1 MATLRNGTESE
12 KKLMTESAEK
22 ENSHAEEIQD
32 KDSVF
37 QILKA
42 TQWPSFGSVLKQSVV
57 FLLVTIL
64 IGGGIA
70 LYTSYIEQFARL
82 LMS

>member
-1 MATLRNGTESE
+1 MAIIQNDTERE
-12 KKLMTESAEK
+12 KKMMTESKEK
-22 ENSHAEEIQD
+22 ETSQVEEIQNT
-32 KDSVF
+32 DSIF
-37 QILKA
+37 QILKSV
-42 TQWPSFGSVLKQSVV
+42 QWPSFGSVLKQSVV
-57 FLLVTIL
+57 FLLVTVQ

>member
-1 MATLRNGTESE
+1 MATLRNDAESE
-12 KKLMTESAEK
+12 AKMMTESTEK
-22 ENSHAEEIQD
+22 ETSQAEEIQD

-37 QILKA
+37 QILKT
-42 TQWPSFGSVLKQSVV
+42 TQWSSFGGALKQSVV